1 MTLLGF
7 IVLLI
12 IAAIAGAL
20 GQAISGYSLGGFLV
34 SIVVGLIGALIG
46 WWLAGALGLPEL
58 FVVNVDGQAFPVVW
72 AIVGSALFAL
82 IVGLLS
88 RRRVRAY

>member
-58 FVVNVDGQAFPVVW
+58 FVVNVEGQPFPVVW
-72 AIVGSALFAL
+72 AIIGSALFAL

-88 RRRVRAY
+88 RRRVSAY